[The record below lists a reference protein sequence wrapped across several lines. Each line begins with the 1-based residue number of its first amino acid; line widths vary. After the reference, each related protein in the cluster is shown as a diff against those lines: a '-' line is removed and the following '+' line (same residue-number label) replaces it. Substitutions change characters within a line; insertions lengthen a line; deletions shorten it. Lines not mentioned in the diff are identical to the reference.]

1 MFFAGAILVLPLTLG
16 AAATAATTGTV
27 SSFGSDEFGQL
38 GDGAGGSSS
47 TPVAVAGLTG
57 VTQIDG
63 GREQV
68 VALKSDGTVWA
79 WGLNSTGPARRRH
92 QDEPFEPDQ
101 GAGAHGRV
109 RTRRRRQLQRRPA
122 LLAADHAIS

>member
-1 MFFAGAILVLPLTLG
+1 
-16 AAATAATTGTV
+16 
-27 SSFGSDEFGQL
+27 

-79 WGLNSTGPARRRH
+79 WGLNSTGQLGDGTKTNRSNPIKVPGLTDA
-92 QDEPFEPDQ
+92 FEL
-101 GAGAHGRV
+101 GGGVNYSVVLH
-109 RTRRRRQLQRRPA
+109 
-122 LLAADHAIS
+122 S